1 MHAKLLAT
9 NFPHVQ
15 NAGKRGNFLQ
25 IELDAKSGPIS
36 RPNRRARSSRGRGRE
51 VRSTVE
57 CEARTTASRQAR
69 NPVEAKPLYRGK
81 LETQSKPRLRRDA
94 PRGRRAASCYRG
106 QDEMTSGSSASDAVE
121 ALPEQ
126 ARDAVKM
133 PRRFRRDTSV
143 IIEPRAPHVLP

>member
-1 MHAKLLAT
+1 MCIYILVYHACQALGNQLPPRSKCWKARE
-9 NFPHVQ
+9 FPP
-15 NAGKRGNFLQ
+15 NRAGCEVGSDTETKSTREIKRGSSARREAQ
-25 IELDAKSGPIS
+25 SSARRELL
-36 RPNRRARSSRGRGRE
+36 R
-51 VRSTVE
+51 
-57 CEARTTASRQAR
+57 
-69 NPVEAKPLYRGK
+69 RGK

-121 ALPEQ
+121 ALPGQ